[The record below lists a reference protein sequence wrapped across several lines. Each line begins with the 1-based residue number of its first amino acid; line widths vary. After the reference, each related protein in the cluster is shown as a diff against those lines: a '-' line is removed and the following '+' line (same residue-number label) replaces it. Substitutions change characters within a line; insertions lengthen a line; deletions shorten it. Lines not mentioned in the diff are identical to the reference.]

1 MNASQLHQ
9 EIRNTNLSFMQLCQ
23 QMIRQDKAQ
32 AVAALGVSDEMADLV
47 SGLSP
52 EHLLKLS
59 ATNMFLCSFRF
70 DDNVLLNM
78 LGGYTR
84 DTRTEK
90 ATRKADLVAA

>member
-1 MNASQLHQ
+1 MNTSQLHQ

-32 AVAALGVSDEMADLV
+32 AVTALGVSEEMADLV
-47 SGLSP
+47 AGLSP
-52 EHLLKLS
+52 AHLLKLS
-59 ATNMFLCSFRF
+59 ATSMFLCSFRF

-84 DTRTEK
+84 EVRTEENAQK
-90 ATRKADLVAA
+90 AELVAA